1 MAMPAVSMPAAV
13 PNMGMQRC
21 HSVGSMPS
29 GVVQMQQRAVT
40 ARAVTPTPQPM
51 FRRGLVAA
59 LRIELK
65 VDHFPYSAY
74 S

>member
-13 PNMGMQRC
+13 PSMGMQRC

-59 LRIELK
+59 LRIELQ
-65 VDHFPYSAY
+65 VDNFPYSAY